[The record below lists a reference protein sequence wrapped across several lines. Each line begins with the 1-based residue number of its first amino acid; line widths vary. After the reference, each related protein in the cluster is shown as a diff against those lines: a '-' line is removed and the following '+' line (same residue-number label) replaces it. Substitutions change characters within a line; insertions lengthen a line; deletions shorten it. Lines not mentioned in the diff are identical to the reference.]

1 MNKEYLLNSLVVIAS
16 ENLKLEE
23 CIKEALVYM
32 DKHFNYKNG
41 ILISIPTEDEFDT
54 LKRILQN
61 RFEKDDE

>member
-23 CIKEALVYM
+23 VIKEALEYM
-32 DKHFNYKNG
+32 DKHFNYKDG
-41 ILISIPTEDEFDT
+41 LLISIPTENEFEM

-61 RFEKDDE
+61 RFEEDGE